1 MSLTLG
7 GTIKFKEMLS
17 GRYADVLS
25 SIYLGYAVLWYH
37 AQHKDVEG
45 ADKFLE
51 YAMSELLRDS
61 EDALYGIFANFPIR
75 PLGWVMNAVTFP
87 TGRCYSQPANDRLK
101 RDVAQLVSTESAIR
115 DVLMESTFVSR
126 EQKELERLRKRKVR
140 AIFFAPAGKA
150 F

>member
-1 MSLTLG
+1 MEVDFATASLTLG

-51 YAMSELLRDS
+51 SALSELLQRPNECKHARVLLLNRD
-61 EDALYGIFANFPIR
+61 
-75 PLGWVMNAVTFP
+75 
-87 TGRCYSQPANDRLK
+87 
-101 RDVAQLVSTESAIR
+101 
-115 DVLMESTFVSR
+115 
-126 EQKELERLRKRKVR
+126 
-140 AIFFAPAGKA
+140 
-150 F
+150 